1 MVKLEG
7 HGRGWNRG
15 GARARRLVERGGFA
29 RVGSTGRGGFTR
41 EHRLVAAPDLDGAA
55 HHVAG
60 LVADEGGEAT
70 LEAIVL
76 ELALACVVLEL
87 GAALGREMELALAR
101 VALADGFLQ
110 VGASGGE
117 GALVLGA

>member
-1 MVKLEG
+1 M
-7 HGRGWNRG
+7 
-15 GARARRLVERGGFA
+15 
-29 RVGSTGRGGFTR
+29 
-41 EHRLVAAPDLDGAA
+41 
-55 HHVAG
+55 
-60 LVADEGGEAT
+60 
-70 LEAIVL
+70 L